1 MENLDPTG
9 KITEKEAKEVLT
21 SVGLFSHIE
30 GNKKIFNHGLKTKI
44 SDDNNTFSLGQKQLL
59 CLARAIV
66 KHSKILVL
74 DEATANVDL
83 VTDNLIQKTLKE
95 SFKDSTV
102 IVVAHRLATIID
114 SDRILV
120 MSDGKA
126 EEYDHPYKLL
136 TRNEGDQMMTNVD
149 GHFAK
154 MVAATGQQSGQTLF
168 EIAKNN
174 YKN

>member
-1 MENLDPTG
+1 MQGTIIENLDPTG
-9 KITEKEAKEVLT
+9 KITQDEARKVLK
-21 SVGLFSHIE
+21 SVGLLEHIE
-30 GNKKIFNHGLKTKI
+30 GNKKIFNHGIKTKI

-83 VTDNLIQKTLKE
+83 ETDNLIQRTLKE
-95 SFKDSTV
+95 EFKESTV

-120 MSDGKA
+120 MSDGRA

-136 TRNEGDQMMTNVD
+136 VNKEGDRMMTNTT

-154 MVAATGQQSGQTLF
+154 MIAATG
-168 EIAKNN
+168 
-174 YKN
+174 